1 MVSKRCL
8 SFPLPLGLFA
18 LTSCFAIAPSLAQTI
33 DDVPQDLPNP
43 NLNIEVRSQ
52 ESGVRE
58 EDFHSFF
65 VREPRK
71 ASNLKI
77 DAETW
82 TDEDVK
88 GDFQAFVVSDG
99 REAFAFAKRPEGKH
113 GRRAYRLRHR
123 TVEST
128 LKTAQVPNFTT
139 IADIPTF
146 SLPQDTPIPSDVSP
160 QRLTEPRLEPQIPTP
175 QPTPEPL
182 LQSPPPSP
190 TAPEPNP
197 GEIPGTITVKQFKFT
212 GNTVI
217 SDEELTAAIAKAQ
230 LIGRELTFAEVFEV
244 RSVITQLYRERGYVT
259 SGAIIPPQ
267 TFRNADGVV
276 EVQIIEGKLESIE
289 VRGTR
294 RLNPDYIRSRVIL
307 AAGTPLNQSALI
319 EALQLLQLDP
329 LIKNLSAE
337 LTAGTRQG
345 SSLLIVQVEEAKSFS
360 LDLSLNNNRSPTI
373 GTFERRLDA
382 TLTNLRGQG
391 DILNVG
397 FSNTD
402 GSNTLDATYTY
413 PLNPRNG
420 TLSFSTSFTF
430 SHVVESPFNRV
441 DIDADSRYFALTF
454 RQPLQRSLSEE
465 FAVGVSLTNQKS
477 KVTIFDVPV
486 RLAPGTEEDGTTT
499 VTALR
504 FFQEWTRQSNR
515 HVFAA
520 RSQFTLGLGLLG
532 GTSNEDAP
540 DSNFLAWRGQ
550 VQWVSLLAPETLLI
564 LRGDLQ
570 FSLDP
575 LLRLEQYGLGGQD
588 TVRGY
593 RQNVFLSDSGM
604 LASAELRFPIARL
617 PRQNALLQLAP
628 FIDFGAIWNN
638 SGNTD
643 PEPDPNFLASVGLG
657 LRFQMG
663 DRLSARMDW
672 GIPLTNAISSE
683 KTLQENGLYFSINYR
698 IF

>member
-33 DDVPQDLPNP
+33 DDVPQDLTNP
-43 NLNIEVRSQ
+43 SLKVKSQ
-52 ESGVRE
+52 KSKVKRKEERLSSGE
-58 EDFHSFF
+58 KNFQSFW
-65 VREPRK
+65 VPSSHRVP
-71 ASNLKI
+71 NLKI

-82 TDEDVK
+82 RDEDAK
-88 GDFQAFVVSDG
+88 SDFHSFIVSD
-99 REAFAFAKRPEGKH
+99 
-113 GRRAYRLRHR
+113 R
-123 TVEST
+123 TREST
-128 LKTAQVPNFTT
+128 LKIAQVPNSTT

-160 QRLTEPRLEPQIPTP
+160 QRFPEPQLEPPTPTP
-175 QPTPEPL
+175 QPTPDQL
-182 LQSPPPSP
+182 LQSPPLVP
-190 TAPEPNP
+190 TAPEPVP
-197 GEIPGTITVKQFKFT
+197 GKIPETINVKRFEFE

-217 SDEELTAAIAKAQ
+217 SDEELAEATKDYINRDLPFAQ
-230 LIGRELTFAEVFEV
+230 VFEV
-244 RSVITQLYRERGYVT
+244 RSVITELYRKRKYVT

-267 TFRNADGVV
+267 EFQKAEGVV
-276 EVQIIEGKLESIE
+276 KVQIIEGKLESESIE

-294 RLNPDYIRSRVIL
+294 RLNPDYIRSRIAL
-307 AAGTPLNQSALI
+307 AAGTPVNQDALI

-329 LIKNLSAE
+329 LIKSLSAE

-345 SSLLIVQVEEAKSFS
+345 SSVLIVTVEEAKSLS

-397 FSNTD
+397 FSNTA

-465 FAVGVSLTNQKS
+465 FTVGVSLTNQKS

-593 RQNVFLSDSGM
+593 RQNIFLSDSGM

-663 DRLSARMDW
+663 DRLSARVDW
-672 GIPLTNAISSE
+672 GIPLINAISSE
-683 KTLQENGLYFSINYR
+683 KTLQENGLYFSINYS

>member
-1 MVSKRCL
+1 MI
-8 SFPLPLGLFA
+8 P
-18 LTSCFAIAPSLAQTI
+18 
-33 DDVPQDLPNP
+33 
-43 NLNIEVRSQ
+43 
-52 ESGVRE
+52 
-58 EDFHSFF
+58 
-65 VREPRK
+65 
-71 ASNLKI
+71 NLKI
-77 DAETW
+77 DAEIGR
-82 TDEDVK
+82 DEDEK
-88 GDFQAFVVSDG
+88 RDFQAFVESDS
-99 REAFAFAKRPEGKH
+99 FAQLPS
-113 GRRAYRLRHR
+113 LP
-123 TVEST
+123 SS
-128 LKTAQVPNFTT
+128 P
-139 IADIPTF
+139 DIPP
-146 SLPQDTPIPSDVSP
+146 LPPDITTPRPTKPLPESSPSPTTPPSD
-160 QRLTEPRLEPQIPTP
+160 E
-175 QPTPEPL
+175 L
-182 LQSPPPSP
+182 LQSPPPVP

-197 GEIPGTITVKQFKFT
+197 GEIPETINVKRFEFE

-217 SDEELTAAIAKAQ
+217 SDEELAEATKDYINRDLPFAK
-230 LIGRELTFAEVFEV
+230 VFEV
-244 RSVITQLYRERGYVT
+244 RSVITELYRKRKYVT

-267 TFRNADGVV
+267 TFQKAEGVV
-276 EVQIIEGKLESIE
+276 KVQIIEGKLESQSIE

-294 RLNPDYIRSRVIL
+294 RLNPDYIRSRIAL
-307 AAGTPLNQSALI
+307 AAGTPVNQDALI

-345 SSLLIVQVEEAKSFS
+345 SSVLIVTVEEAKSLS

-465 FAVGVSLTNQKS
+465 FTVGVSLTNQKS

-593 RQNVFLSDSGM
+593 RQNIFLSDSGM

-663 DRLSARMDW
+663 DRLSARVDW
-672 GIPLTNAISSE
+672 GIPLINAISTE
-683 KTLQENGLYFSINYR
+683 KTLQENGLYFSINYS

>member
-8 SFPLPLGLFA
+8 SFPLPLGLLA
-18 LTSCFAIAPSLAQTI
+18 LTSCLVTAPSLAQTI
-33 DDVPQDLPNP
+33 DDVPQELPNP
-43 NLNIEVRSQ
+43 NRKIEIRVQGSGFREEDVPSFWGREPHMASNLNIEGEKEVPAFWISSSHRI
-52 ESGVRE
+52 
-58 EDFHSFF
+58 
-65 VREPRK
+65 P
-71 ASNLKI
+71 NLKI
-77 DAETW
+77 NAATR
-82 TDEDVK
+82 TDEEAK
-88 GDFQAFVVSDG
+88 GDFQAFVVSDS
-99 REAFAFAKRPEGKH
+99 
-113 GRRAYRLRHR
+113 L
-123 TVEST
+123 
-128 LKTAQVPNFTT
+128 AQLP
-139 IADIPTF
+139 
-146 SLPQDTPIPSDVSP
+146 SLPPDITAPRPTQPLPEASPSP
-160 QRLTEPRLEPQIPTP
+160 PTP
-175 QPTPEPL
+175 PSNPL
-182 LQSPPPSP
+182 LQSPPPVP
-190 TAPEPNP
+190 TAPEPKL
-197 GEIPGTITVKQFKFT
+197 GEIPETITVKQFKFT
-212 GNTVI
+212 GNTAI
-217 SDEELTAAIAKAQ
+217 SDEDLTAAIAKAQ

-244 RSVITQLYRERGYVT
+244 RSVITNLYRERGYVT

-294 RLNPDYIRSRVIL
+294 RLNPDYIRSRVTL
-307 AAGTPLNQSALI
+307 AAGAPLNQSALI

-329 LIKNLSAE
+329 LIKSLSAE

-382 TLTNLRGQG
+382 TQTNLRGQG

-397 FSNTD
+397 FSNTN
-402 GSNTLDATYTY
+402 GSNTLDASYIY

-420 TLSFSTSFTF
+420 TLSFSTSFTL
-430 SHVVESPFNRV
+430 SHVVESPFDRV
-441 DIDADSRYFALTF
+441 DIDANSRYFALTF

-520 RSQFTLGLGLLG
+520 RSQFTLGLGFLG
-532 GTSNEDAP
+532 GTTNEDAP

-550 VQWVSLLAPETLLI
+550 AQWVSLLAPETLLI
-564 LRGDLQ
+564 VRGDLQ

-593 RQNVFLSDSGM
+593 RQNIFLSDSGM
-604 LASAELRFPIARL
+604 LASAELRVPIARL
-617 PRQNALLQLAP
+617 PRQNALLQVAP

-663 DRLSARMDW
+663 DRLSARVDW
-672 GIPLTNAISSE
+672 GIPLINAISNE
-683 KTLQENGLYFSINYR
+683 RTLQEKGLYFSINYS

>member
-1 MVSKRCL
+1 MI
-8 SFPLPLGLFA
+8 P
-18 LTSCFAIAPSLAQTI
+18 
-33 DDVPQDLPNP
+33 
-43 NLNIEVRSQ
+43 
-52 ESGVRE
+52 
-58 EDFHSFF
+58 
-65 VREPRK
+65 
-71 ASNLKI
+71 NLKI
-77 DAETW
+77 DAEIGRDD
-82 TDEDVK
+82 DEK
-88 GDFQAFVVSDG
+88 RDFQAFVESDS
-99 REAFAFAKRPEGKH
+99 
-113 GRRAYRLRHR
+113 L
-123 TVEST
+123 
-128 LKTAQVPNFTT
+128 AQLP
-139 IADIPTF
+139 
-146 SLPQDTPIPSDVSP
+146 SLPSSPDTSPFLPDLTPPRPTKPLPESSPSPTTPPSD
-160 QRLTEPRLEPQIPTP
+160 E
-175 QPTPEPL
+175 L
-182 LQSPPPSP
+182 LQSPPPVP
-190 TAPEPNP
+190 TAPEPVS
-197 GEIPGTITVKQFKFT
+197 GEIPEAIFVKEYKFT

-217 SDEELTAAIAKAQ
+217 SDDDLNAAIAKAN
-230 LIGRELTFAEVFEV
+230 LIGRKLTFAEIFEV
-244 RSVITQLYRERGYVT
+244 RSVITNLYRERKYVT
-259 SGAIIPPQ
+259 SGAIIPLQ
-267 TFRNADGVV
+267 KFQQEQGIV
-276 EVQIIEGKLESIE
+276 EVQIIEGKLESQSIE

-294 RLNPDYIRSRVIL
+294 RLNPDYIRSRIAL
-307 AAGTPLNQSALI
+307 AAGTPVNQDALI

-345 SSLLIVQVEEAKSFS
+345 SSILIVTVEEAKSLS

-465 FAVGVSLTNQKS
+465 FTVGVSLTNQKS

-593 RQNVFLSDSGM
+593 RQNIFLSDSGM

-663 DRLSARMDW
+663 DRLSARVDW
-672 GIPLTNAISSE
+672 GIPLINAISTE
-683 KTLQENGLYFSINYR
+683 KTLQEKGLYFSINYS

>member
-8 SFPLPLGLFA
+8 SIPLPLGLFA

-33 DDVPQDLPNP
+33 DDAAQDLPHP
-43 NLNIEVRSQ
+43 NLKIGVRSQ
-52 ESGVRE
+52 GSGVRE

-65 VREPRK
+65 VREPLK

-77 DAETW
+77 
-82 TDEDVK
+82 
-88 GDFQAFVVSDG
+88 
-99 REAFAFAKRPEGKH
+99 
-113 GRRAYRLRHR
+113 
-123 TVEST
+123 
-128 LKTAQVPNFTT
+128 AQVPDSTT

-146 SLPQDTPIPSDVSP
+146 SPPQDTPIPSDVSP
-160 QRLTEPRLEPQIPTP
+160 QRFPEPQLEPQIPTP
-175 QPTPEPL
+175 QPTPEQL
-182 LQSPPPSP
+182 LQSPPPVP
-190 TAPEPNP
+190 TAPEP
-197 GEIPGTITVKQFKFT
+197 IPGNIPETITVKQFKFI

-217 SDEELTAAIAKAQ
+217 SDDELNAAIEEAN

-244 RSVITQLYRERGYVT
+244 RSVITNFYRKRGYVT

-267 TFRNADGVV
+267 EFQKADGVV
-276 EVQIIEGKLESIE
+276 EVQIIEGQLEAQSIE

-294 RLNPDYIRSRVIL
+294 RLNPDYIRSRVAL
-307 AAGTPLNQSALI
+307 AAGTPVNQNALI

-329 LIKNLSAE
+329 LIKSLSAE

-345 SSLLIVQVEEAKSFS
+345 SSILIVTVEEAKSLS

-465 FAVGVSLTNQKS
+465 FTIGVSLTNQKS
-477 KVTIFDVPV
+477 KVTLFDVPV

-593 RQNVFLSDSGM
+593 RQNIFLSDSGM

-643 PEPDPNFLASVGLG
+643 PEPDPNFLVSVGLG

-672 GIPLTNAISSE
+672 GIPLINAISSE
-683 KTLQENGLYFSINYR
+683 KTLQEKGLYFSINYS